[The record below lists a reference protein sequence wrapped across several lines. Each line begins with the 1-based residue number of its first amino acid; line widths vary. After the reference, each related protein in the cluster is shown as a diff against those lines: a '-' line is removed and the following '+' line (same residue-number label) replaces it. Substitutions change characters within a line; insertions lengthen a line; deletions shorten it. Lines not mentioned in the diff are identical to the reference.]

1 MIFIDHFTITAFPSL
16 CREKGLAA
24 LQRVWWNLF
33 NRLETSAVQA
43 WDGLIEIDKMN
54 KANYAAAP
62 RRETQLPSIRPM
74 HVAYVLLY

>member
-1 MIFIDHFTITAFPSL
+1 VIFIDHSIITASPSL

-24 LQRVWWNLF
+24 LQRAWWNLF
-33 NRLETSAVQA
+33 NRLETLAVQA

>member
-1 MIFIDHFTITAFPSL
+1 VIFIDHSIITASPSL

-24 LQRVWWNLF
+24 LQRAWWNLF